1 MDAGCV
7 IAAGSCHGVVAGL
20 VEILELVEIEG
31 AAKRFIEELY
41 CRDDVSVPGVALSE
55 VLKRGECLANGI
67 TLLPI
72 NSSVAAAIIETI
84 L

>member
-7 IAAGSCHGVVAGL
+7 VAAGSCHGLIAGL
-20 VEILELVEIEG
+20 VESLDLVEIEG
-31 AAKRFIEELY
+31 AAERFVEELY

-55 VLKRGECLANGI
+55 ILKRGECLANGI

-72 NSSVAAAIIETI
+72 NISVAAAIVETI

>member
-7 IAAGSCHGVVAGL
+7 IAAGSCHGLVAGL
-20 VEILELVEIEG
+20 VEGLELVEIEG
-31 AAKRFIEELY
+31 ATERFVEELY
-41 CRDDVSVPGVALSE
+41 GRDDVSVAGVAFSE
-55 VLKRGECLANGI
+55 VLKRGACLANAI

-72 NSSVAAAIIETI
+72 NRSVAAAIVEAI

>member
-7 IAAGSCHGVVAGL
+7 VAAGSCHGLVAVL
-20 VEILELVEIEG
+20 VEILDPVEIKG
-31 AAKRFIEELY
+31 AAERFIEELY

-55 VLKRGECLANGI
+55 ILERGECLANAI
-67 TLLPI
+67 TLLPSNI
-72 NSSVAAAIIETI
+72 SVAAAVVETV